1 MRVELPSLSVL
12 RSAQTAYAHTALT
25 RTVGVGGAETAAIEF
40 GGDDAVVIAGPC
52 AVESRE
58 QTLAIAHAV
67 AAAGATLLRGG
78 AFKPRTHPHSFQG
91 LGHEGLAILA
101 EARAATGLPI
111 VTEVMDPR
119 LVGAVGDVADMLQ
132 IGSRSMQNYA
142 LLREVGARGKPVL
155 LKRGFGNTVEE
166 WIQAAE
172 YLAVEG
178 NHQIVFCER
187 GIRTFA
193 DGSYSRSTLDL
204 AAVHAI
210 RELTPYPVI
219 VDPTHAAGRHEL
231 VPAQAAA
238 GLAAGAHGLIIEVV
252 AHAADRATALC
263 DGPQAIV
270 PDTLRRIVRLAG
282 TLREA
287 FADTPVTPHP
297 TTPHPA
303 APQTAAPQH
312 TGAV

>member
-1 MRVELPSLSVL
+1 MRVQLPPLGVL
-12 RSAQTAYAHTALT
+12 RSSQPEYANPALT
-25 RTVGVGGAETAAIEF
+25 RTVCVGPALF
-40 GGDDAVVIAGPC
+40 GGDDPVVIAGPC

-58 QTLAIAHAV
+58 QTLAIARAV
-67 AAAGATLLRGG
+67 ADAGATVLRGG

-91 LGHEGLAILA
+91 LGEEGLAILA
-101 EARAATGLPI
+101 EARAETGLPV

-119 LVGAVGDVADMLQ
+119 LVETVGAVADMLQ

-142 LLREVGARGKPVL
+142 LLREVGAYGKPVL

-178 NHQIVFCER
+178 NHEIVFCER

-204 AAVHAI
+204 AAVQAA

-219 VDPTHAAGRHEL
+219 VDPTHAAGRSEL

-252 AHAADRATALC
+252 AEAAHRETALC

-270 PDTLRRIVRLAG
+270 PETLRRIVRLAG
-282 TLREA
+282 TLSGA
-287 FADTPVTPHP
+287 FAGATDTPTPI
-297 TTPHPA
+297 TR
-303 APQTAAPQH
+303 
-312 TGAV
+312 